1 MDKKARRLRG
11 YPRYDDDTHL
21 FQLPINRV
29 LFTSFKVQ
37 CVAEGVTVRDKIIS
51 LVKSSLS

>member
-1 MDKKARRLRG
+1 MEEKARRLRG